1 MWMVDPRILCR
12 KHLLGE
18 HLETHMFCG
27 TIKKKC
33 VSLDGYVENNLL
45 EIESLKKRH
54 DELAQEIINRNYHHN
69 TPMEDLE
76 ESMVENIKQI
86 KINKEASLKELLKR
100 CLECNKRYMELVQKG
115 GVDNDKKY

>member
-1 MWMVDPRILCR
+1 MRMWMVDPRIMCR

-33 VSLDGYVENNLL
+33 VSSLEGYIKNNLL

-54 DELAQEIINRNYHHN
+54 DELVQEMKYRNYQHN
-69 TPMEDLE
+69 TPMEVLE
-76 ESMVENIKQI
+76 ESMIENIRRI
-86 KINKEASLKELLKR
+86 KIDKEVSLKELLKR
-100 CLECNKRYMELVQKG
+100 CPECNKRYMELIQKG
-115 GVDNDKKY
+115 G